1 MGGVAEENLFD
12 VTSGRNVHRRGD
24 VLNFMLY
31 LDTYHGL
38 HYLIY
43 HLEYMVV
50 ASGGQ
55 TKRTFTLNKITDSL
69 DFTMIGKHL
78 G

>member
-1 MGGVAEENLFD
+1 MGDVAEENLFD
-12 VTSGRNVHRRGD
+12 VTSGRNVHGRGD

-43 HLEYMVV
+43 HLEYWNIWLLLQV
-50 ASGGQ
+50 AKQ
-55 TKRTFTLNKITDSL
+55 NVPLP
-69 DFTMIGKHL
+69 
-78 G
+78 

>member
-1 MGGVAEENLFD
+1 
-12 VTSGRNVHRRGD
+12 
-24 VLNFMLY
+24 
-31 LDTYHGL
+31 
-38 HYLIY
+38 
-43 HLEYMVV
+43 MVV